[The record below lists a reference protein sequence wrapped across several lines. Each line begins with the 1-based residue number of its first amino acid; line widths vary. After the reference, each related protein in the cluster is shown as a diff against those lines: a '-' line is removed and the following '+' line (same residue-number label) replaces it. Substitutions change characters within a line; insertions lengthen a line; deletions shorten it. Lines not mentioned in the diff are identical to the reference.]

1 MITRRMQIRR
11 RLRSART
18 SALSEE
24 ERRMELREAE
34 VRRAR
39 DRGEDV
45 ASEVTPASG
54 GAGRS
59 AEAHAG
65 RAGVDNPH

>member
-1 MITRRMQIRR
+1 M
-11 RLRSART
+11 A
-18 SALSEE
+18 
-24 ERRMELREAE
+24 LREAE
-34 VRRAR
+34 ARCAR

-45 ASEVTPASG
+45 APEVTPSSG
-54 GAGRS
+54 DAGRS